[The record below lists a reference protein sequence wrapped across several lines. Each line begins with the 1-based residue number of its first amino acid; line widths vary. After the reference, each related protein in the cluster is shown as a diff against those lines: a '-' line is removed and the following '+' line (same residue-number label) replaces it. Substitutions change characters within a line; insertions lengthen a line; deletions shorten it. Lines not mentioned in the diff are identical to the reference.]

1 MEDWGCFIVGGII
14 LLIWIIRAIAGGDGD
29 YDENVFTGRVYQSTF
44 TTDDGEQLPVLEMEI
59 NGWLPHSY
67 DGEELT
73 MYVNIVDVT
82 DPNDRYL
89 VLSTMD
95 WQCEDDTMVFLHRSD
110 FGPVPDPGEATDW
123 MSIGV
128 VPLDGTLFPSRGHR
142 RFEAMFSLWPTS
154 VNPQFEYGAPQHT
167 DKVYAAQEV
176 TFGFFV
182 PEDGYLERGEN
193 IRISRKHTIAL
204 AMCMSAADGFLDQSE
219 LNIITEWMEKMA
231 SMEIDDEREAFKQE
245 FRQVIDQ
252 SYQSALAG
260 TLSMQA
266 AIDGLNT
273 SGQDT
278 EKFEAVELNL
288 DVMTADGAADQSELN
303 MLNNV
308 TTCLQLDPGQVRAL
322 RDKRIASAVNVSLDK
337 GDLKTLVGIS
347 DTMSQDEIRKHLN
360 KEFQK
365 WNSRATA
372 GDEDARKRAS
382 EMLDN
387 IAEARR
393 RYLS

>member
-1 MEDWGCFIVGGII
+1 
-14 LLIWIIRAIAGGDGD
+14 
-29 YDENVFTGRVYQSTF
+29 
-44 TTDDGEQLPVLEMEI
+44 
-59 NGWLPHSY
+59 
-67 DGEELT
+67 
-73 MYVNIVDVT
+73 
-82 DPNDRYL
+82 
-89 VLSTMD
+89 
-95 WQCEDDTMVFLHRSD
+95 
-110 FGPVPDPGEATDW
+110 
-123 MSIGV
+123 
-128 VPLDGTLFPSRGHR
+128 
-142 RFEAMFSLWPTS
+142 
-154 VNPQFEYGAPQHT
+154 
-167 DKVYAAQEV
+167 
-176 TFGFFV
+176 
-182 PEDGYLERGEN
+182 
-193 IRISRKHTIAL
+193 
-204 AMCMSAADGFLDQSE
+204 MSAADGFLDQSE

-278 EKFEAVELNL
+278 EKFEAVELIL